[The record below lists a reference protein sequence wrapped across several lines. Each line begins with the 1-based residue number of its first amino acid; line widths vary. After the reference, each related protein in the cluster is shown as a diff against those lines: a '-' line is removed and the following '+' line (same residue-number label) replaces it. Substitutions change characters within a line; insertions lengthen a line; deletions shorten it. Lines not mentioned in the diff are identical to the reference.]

1 MFNLFRSK
9 GRGVKLMLGGLLF
22 MVALSMLLY
31 LVPNY
36 TDPNQLNGT
45 DPVLLQVGS
54 KKVKLSEAQRDFQ
67 QLVAGRG
74 VPAEMMA
81 VYLPQFIDGQKLE
94 YAAIEAAR
102 RMGLTATDD
111 EVVETLSQTQ
121 AFAPFFKD
129 GKLIRRAEFEAA
141 IAARGGTADQIFD
154 LIRDQIVV
162 TKLRDVIAENTV
174 VTPKELEDEYKR
186 KYERV
191 TIDYVAFTDRDLRS
205 QVVVSDADI
214 QKQYEA
220 NKAQYQ
226 QPEKYA
232 FRVVVLSQD
241 KLSAN
246 LKITEAELRAQY
258 AAAIENFRSP
268 EQVHARHILLGIE
281 GKSDSEKKAI
291 RAKAEDLA
299 KQARGGADFAEL
311 AKKNSEDSGNASL
324 GGDLGTFARGAMEK
338 PFEDAA
344 FALKANEVS
353 GAVETRFGYHIIQVV
368 EKTPSK
374 VTPFENVRADIERE
388 LRNSK
393 VVETVATAK
402 SQLRAEL
409 LKNPGGAAEIA
420 KKFDAELISVS
431 EASRGEAIPT
441 LGVSPEIDGVLP
453 GLQPGGVSEVLTIP
467 GDRAVVAILDKKI
480 PGRPST
486 LDEAK
491 AAIRESL
498 LTSGATK
505 LLAERSKE
513 AAERVRKGEDIRVV
527 GKALGGQVDGAT
539 NFGITD
545 SIPGIGP
552 ALFLQ
557 EAFQKGTGS
566 VIGPTAVSGRTII
579 AKVIA
584 KSEADMAALAGERA
598 QLLRGLKGA
607 RAQQTNQLWMDSIVR
622 ELTAKGEIT
631 VNQAAM
637 QQLISQMAR

>member
-36 TDPNQLNGT
+36 TDPNQLSG
-45 DPVLLQVGS
+45 DPVVLQVGS
-54 KKVKLSEAQRDFQ
+54 KKLKLSEAQNEFN

-74 VPAEMMA
+74 VPAEMLG
-81 VYLPQFIDGQKLE
+81 VYLPQYIDGQKSE

-102 RMGLTATDD
+102 RMGITATDD
-111 EVVETLSQTQ
+111 EVLETVTQTQ

-129 GKLIRRAEFEAA
+129 GKLVRRAEFEAA
-141 IAARGGTADQIFD
+141 LAARGGTAEQLFSV
-154 LIRDQIVV
+154 IRDQIVKV
-162 TKLRDVIAENTV
+162 KLQDVIAENTV
-174 VTPKELEDEYKR
+174 VTPKELEAEYKR
-186 KYERV
+186 KYERA
-191 TIDYVAFTDRDLRS
+191 TIDYVAFTERDLRS
-205 QVVVSDADI
+205 AVVVSDADI
-214 QKQYEA
+214 QKQYDA
-220 NKAQYQ
+220 NKSQYQ
-226 QPEKYA
+226 QPEKFG

-241 KLSAN
+241 KVAAG
-246 LKITEAELRAQY
+246 LKISEPELRAQY
-258 AAAIENFRSP
+258 AAALDNFRSP

-291 RAKAEDLA
+291 RTKAEELI
-299 KQARGGADFAEL
+299 KQAKGGADFGEL

-324 GGDLGTFARGAMEK
+324 GGDLGTFPKGQMDK
-338 PFEDAA
+338 SFEEAA
-344 FALKANEVS
+344 FALKPNQIS
-353 GAVETRFGYHIIQVV
+353 GVVTSQFGYHIIQVL
-368 EKTPSK
+368 EKIPSK
-374 VTPFENVRADIERE
+374 VTPFENVKADLERE

-393 VVETVATAK
+393 LAETMNSTK
-402 SQLRAEL
+402 DQMHAEL
-409 LKNPGGAAEIA
+409 LKNPAGAAEIA
-420 KKFDAELISVS
+420 KKF
-431 EASRGEAIPT
+431 EADLVTVTEGSRGEAIPT
-441 LGVSPEIDGVLP
+441 LGVTPEVDGALA
-453 GLQPGGVSEVLTIP
+453 GLQPNGVSQVLTLP
-467 GDRAVVAILDKKI
+467 GDRAAVAIMDKRI

-491 AAIRESL
+491 AGIRETL
-498 LTSGATK
+498 ITNGAAK

-513 AAERVRKGEDIRVV
+513 AAERVRKGEDIRAV

-557 EAFQKGTGS
+557 EAFIKGVGA
-566 VIGPTAVSGRTII
+566 VIGPSPIQGRTLI

-584 KSEADMAALAGERA
+584 KTEADMAGLANERATLLAG
-598 QLLRGLKGA
+598 LKSA

-622 ELTAKGEIT
+622 EMTASGDI
-631 VNQAAM
+631 VINQAAI
-637 QQLISQMAR
+637 QQLSTQLTR